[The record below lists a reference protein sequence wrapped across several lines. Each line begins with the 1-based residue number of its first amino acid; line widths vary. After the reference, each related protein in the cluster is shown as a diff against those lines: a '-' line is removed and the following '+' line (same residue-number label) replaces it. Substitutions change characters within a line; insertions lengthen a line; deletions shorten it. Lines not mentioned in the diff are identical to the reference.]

1 MILVE
6 ERLKELFETL
16 PVITVS
22 HSDYKP
28 QFDFGT
34 HEDLLRY
41 LRSKAKEGGK
51 FYPLI
56 WLETPIVK
64 KGKENRIYIDLKL
77 VLATLT
83 KAELSNTNRLEVTF
97 KPTLVPLYNNIY
109 KALRKS
115 GFTRIVDPENNK
127 RTDFY
132 NYGVKKK
139 NGNETENIATDI
151 WDAIKLECELEITN
165 DCKKNINY

>member
-6 ERLKELFETL
+6 ERLKELFATL
-16 PVITVS
+16 PIITVDN
-22 HSDYKP
+22 SDYKP

-41 LRSKAKEGGK
+41 LNHKAKEGGK
-51 FYPLI
+51 VYPLI

-64 KGKENRIYIDLKL
+64 KGKENRINIDLKL

-83 KAELSNTNRLEVTF
+83 TAELSNTERLEITF
-97 KPTLVPLYNNIY
+97 KPNLVPLYNNIL

-115 GFTRIVDPENNK
+115 GFTRIIDADKNK

-132 NYGVKKK
+132 NYGVKDKK
-139 NGNETENIATDI
+139 EQRNIATDI
-151 WDAIKLECELEITN
+151 WDAIKFECELELTN
-165 DCKKNINY
+165 CKQKNINY